1 MQMYQLKKIG
11 SVEINWKIVLT
22 LLRAVANVTS
32 TPSAAAASPKAIPLE
47 KVILPGITHRRGG
60 SGGGQVLFPHFIS
73 V

>member
-22 LLRAVANVTS
+22 LLRAVAIVTS
-32 TPSAAAASPKAIPLE
+32 APSAAASSPKAIPLE
-47 KVILPGITHRRGG
+47 KVILPDITNRRAVRGG
-60 SGGGQVLFPHFIS
+60 LVLSPPFIS